1 MTKTPSLPEDP
12 AASTTEADPVI
23 GASQVRASSGPWT
36 RLWRVL
42 FSLGVI
48 ASLALNVLLITALA
62 GVRKGLLDTLA
73 TARNGLALAESQ
85 AFVIDVA
92 VDQQIPIQASVPVE
106 QTIRV
111 PFQLDYQLSTVVN
124 TYVDLPV
131 LGRQDLALPVEAV
144 IPIETTLEVPI
155 QTTVPISLTYPLQVA
170 IPVEIEVPSTL
181 ADSLDEALQQLE
193 QELSFGLR

>member
-1 MTKTPSLPEDP
+1 MTNNPSLPE
-12 AASTTEADPVI
+12 ASTAGSAEADKVM
-23 GASQVRASSGPWT
+23 SSHQVRTSSGPWT

-48 ASLALNVLLITALA
+48 ASLALNALLITTLA
-62 GVRKGLLDTLA
+62 GIRKGLLDTLA
-73 TARNGLALAESQ
+73 SARNGLALAGNQ
-85 AFVIDVA
+85 ALIIDVA
-92 VDQQIPIQASVPVE
+92 VDQQIPIQAAVPVE

-155 QTTVPISLTYPLQVA
+155 QATVPISLTYPLQLV
-170 IPVEIEVPSTL
+170 IPVEIEIPSTL
-181 ADSLDEALQQLE
+181 SDSVDDALQQLE
-193 QELSFGLR
+193 QELRFGLK